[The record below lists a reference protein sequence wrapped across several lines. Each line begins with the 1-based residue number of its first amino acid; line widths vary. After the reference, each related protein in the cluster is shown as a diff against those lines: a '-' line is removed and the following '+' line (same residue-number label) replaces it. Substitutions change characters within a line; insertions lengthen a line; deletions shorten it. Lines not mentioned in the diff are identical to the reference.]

1 MEFSLARLNHLLKK
15 LLQERSRLILILFAT
30 FFLLSFASMSNDYIM
45 IFSALVILGI
55 TAGAVCHYSFASYH
69 KTNSQIHTILLPT
82 STLEKF
88 IAFFVVNVLGI
99 VLILFTACP
108 LGLGVGYLVFQPT
121 SSLLFDFFADFYST
135 GTLSKRMLFN
145 YGEMIL
151 AFASTIVI
159 LFYASLFF
167 KEKAL
172 GLTFL
177 CFFIYS
183 YLYNYCYQL
192 IVGKVFGWELGINYD
207 AYQFQAN
214 IVLNSITIIGFLL
227 LTYLRMKEE
236 EVS

>member
-1 MEFSLARLNHLLKK
+1 M
-15 LLQERSRLILILFAT
+15 
-30 FFLLSFASMSNDYIM
+30 
-45 IFSALVILGI
+45 
-55 TAGAVCHYSFASYH
+55 
-69 KTNSQIHTILLPT
+69 
-82 STLEKF
+82 
-88 IAFFVVNVLGI
+88 NVLGI

-135 GTLSKRMLFN
+135 GTLSKRMLFG
-145 YGEMIL
+145 YGEAIL
-151 AFASTIVI
+151 FFASILVI

-177 CFFIYS
+177 CFFVYF
-183 YLYNYCYQL
+183 YLSEYCYQL
-192 IVGKVFGWELGINYD
+192 IVGKVFGWERGINY
-207 AYQFQAN
+207 AVYKFQAN

>member
-1 MEFSLARLNHLLKK
+1 MF
-15 LLQERSRLILILFAT
+15 ILILFSV
-30 FFLLSFASMSNDYIM
+30 FFLLSFASMSNDLVMTTSIIM
-45 IFSALVILGI
+45 ILGI
-55 TAGAVCHYSFASYH
+55 SAAAVCHYSFASYH

-135 GTLSKRMLFN
+135 GTLSKRMLFG
-145 YGEMIL
+145 YGEAIL
-151 AFASTIVI
+151 FFASILVI

-177 CFFIYS
+177 CFFVYF
-183 YLYNYCYQL
+183 YLSEYCYQL
-192 IVGKVFGWELGINYD
+192 IMNGVYGYELSVNFAVYE
-207 AYQFQAN
+207 FQSA
-214 IVLNSITIIGFLL
+214 IVLNIITIIGFLL

>member
-15 LLQERSRLILILFAT
+15 LLQERSRLILILFAA
-30 FFLLSFASMSNDYIM
+30 FFLLSFASMSNDLVMTTSI
-45 IFSALVILGI
+45 IVILGI
-55 TAGAVCHYSFASYH
+55 TAAAVCHYSFASYH

-88 IAFFVVNVLGI
+88 IALFIVNVLGI

-121 SSLLFDFFADFYST
+121 SSLLFDFFPDFYST
-135 GTLSKRMLFN
+135 GTLSKRMLFG
-145 YGEMIL
+145 YGEAIL
-151 AFASTIVI
+151 FFASILVI

-192 IVGKVFGWELGINYD
+192 IVGKVFGWELGINY
-207 AYQFQAN
+207 AVYQFQAN

-236 EVS
+236 EAS

>member
-1 MEFSLARLNHLLKK
+1 MTTSK
-15 LLQERSRLILILFAT
+15 
-30 FFLLSFASMSNDYIM
+30 M
-45 IFSALVILGI
+45 VILGI
-55 TAGAVCHYSFASYH
+55 TVAAVCHYSFASYH

-135 GTLSKRMLFN
+135 GTLSERMLLG
-145 YGEMIL
+145 YGEAIL
-151 AFASTIVI
+151 FFASILVI

>member
-55 TAGAVCHYSFASYH
+55 SAVVVCHYSFASYH

-82 STLEKF
+82 SILEKF
-88 IAFFVVNVLGI
+88 IALFIVNVLGI

-108 LGLGVGYLVFQPT
+108 LGLGVGYLFFQPT
-121 SSLLFDFFADFYST
+121 SDFFDTVFIMANLNE
-135 GTLSKRMLFN
+135 TLSELMLFN

-177 CFFIYS
+177 CFFVYF